1 MSDLSKLSVEK
12 LRSLNIFKDVSW
24 NFVAVKDDKGNASGL
39 EVCFV
44 VQECGQIAASV
55 SASAGTQSG
64 DAVSN
69 SYFTVLG

>member
-1 MSDLSKLSVEK
+1 MLGLSMLSVEK
-12 LRSLNIFKDVSW
+12 LRSLNIFKNISL
-24 NFVAVKDDKGNASGL
+24 NFDTVKDDKGNTSGV